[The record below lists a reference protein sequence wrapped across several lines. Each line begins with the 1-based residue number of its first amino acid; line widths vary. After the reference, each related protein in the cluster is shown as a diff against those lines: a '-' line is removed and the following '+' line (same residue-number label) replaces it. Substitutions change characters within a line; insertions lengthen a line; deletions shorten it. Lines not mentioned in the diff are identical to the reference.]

1 MLLNICFKPPGS
13 PQKTGVVSL
22 TTSTTGCPPS
32 TTDSPCPIATTL
44 WQGTPHPPCHRAGQ
58 EESPQPHA
66 ELGILQCQINWRIWK
81 YQHLWQRRRPAFW
94 PLSLLWIHPRSC
106 SPKIQDTSNQPGGHA
121 GIPQTGKPP
130 VLLSLSHWS
139 RTSQEA
145 SLWKWGRHFTT
156 NSPYSKNSKLHL

>member
-44 WQGTPHPPCHRAGQ
+44 LQGTPHPPCHRAGQ

-66 ELGILQCQINWRIWK
+66 ELGILQCQIN
-81 YQHLWQRRRPAFW
+81 
-94 PLSLLWIHPRSC
+94 
-106 SPKIQDTSNQPGGHA
+106 
-121 GIPQTGKPP
+121 
-130 VLLSLSHWS
+130 
-139 RTSQEA
+139 
-145 SLWKWGRHFTT
+145 
-156 NSPYSKNSKLHL
+156 